1 MSSKSFDQIIV
12 MIACVQMSG
21 SVKESLNVNAL
32 ATSAIRKVV
41 LDKDDDLLEF
51 NYESLET
58 NHRCEF

>member
-51 NYESLET
+51 
-58 NHRCEF
+58 